1 MAADLRAL
9 KFYIKFRLKFTP
21 PCAHESDLIGNQTK
35 SRALA

>member
-21 PCAHESDLIGNQTK
+21 PCAHESDLIENQIK

>member
-21 PCAHESDLIGNQTK
+21 PCAHESDLIGNQIK
-35 SRALA
+35 LRALA

>member
-21 PCAHESDLIGNQTK
+21 PCAHESDLIGNQIK
-35 SRALA
+35 LCALV